1 MTARTQTAS
10 ASAKSKPCKSKPGQ
24 KQKLG
29 PHKKNKK
36 TRQPNEELIK
46 RKPEMI
52 SFARI
57 RLISAEFAVSRY
69 AESRCADPEIE
80 SSHAP
85 LLSELEWGVR
95 MGMLTIKEYEE
106 FRKKWQS
113 VQM

>member
-1 MTARTQTAS
+1 MTARAQTGS
-10 ASAKSKPCKSKPGQ
+10 APAKSRPGP
-24 KQKLG
+24 KQKPG

-57 RLISAEFAVSRY
+57 RIISAEFAVSRY

-95 MGMLTIKEYEE
+95 MGMLTIQEYEE